1 MTVPGARPLA
11 RFTDE
16 ELQVMLRSAGRAPS
30 VHNTQPWEFVV
41 SRTRID
47 LYADPRRQLRR
58 ADPTGRS
65 LLVSCGAAL
74 FNLRVAAE
82 QLGFRPR
89 VRRLPD
95 RDAPTLVASLAFDHR
110 LHDPGDLAE
119 LYPAVELR
127 RTNRLPFEERPVEDA
142 LVSRL
147 CHEAALEN
155 AMLRVYSDPDEV
167 LRLVKLV
174 HDADSRMHADPAVTA
189 ERAGWIHRGGRDDGI
204 PASALGPR
212 PEQVH
217 MPFRDLA
224 AGPDPG
230 RENARFER
238 TPTIAVLSTRH
249 DTVTDWVRAGEAL
262 ERVLLAATTAG
273 LSASFVN
280 QPLEIEE
287 LRWLV
292 RSPMTGIGHPQMV
305 MRVGYGRP
313 VPPTPRRPLEDLF
326 RVHPD

>member
-95 RDAPTLVASLAFDHR
+95 RDAPTLVASMAFDHR

-127 RTNRLPFEERPVEDA
+127 RTNRLPFEER
-142 LVSRL
+142 
-147 CHEAALEN
+147 
-155 AMLRVYSDPDEV
+155 
-167 LRLVKLV
+167 LVKLV

-189 ERAGWIHRGGRDDGI
+189 ERADWIHRGGRDDGI
-204 PASALGPR
+204 PTSALGPR

-273 LSASFVN
+273 LAA
-280 QPLEIEE
+280 
-287 LRWLV
+287 
-292 RSPMTGIGHPQMV
+292 
-305 MRVGYGRP
+305 
-313 VPPTPRRPLEDLF
+313 
-326 RVHPD
+326 